1 MAATDTTRNI
11 PEATQ
16 PGGPSQPELHTLP
29 GKEYQRFDQLRDL
42 PLGLDRQVRS
52 EVTQRLNGI
61 FADTRILHDLY
72 KKSHWNMRGAT
83 FYQLH
88 LLMDEHA
95 EQQEELIDN
104 IAERIQT
111 LGAIAAGDP
120 RHVAELTSIPRAPD
134 GAEDVPAMLTRLLRA
149 HEAILVA
156 AREVSDFAAEHGD
169 PGTEDLLSSEV
180 IPKNELQVWFVSEH
194 LSHVPLQD
202 TQD

>member
-11 PEATQ
+11 PEPHSPGGSTQ
-16 PGGPSQPELHTLP
+16 PLLHELP
-29 GKEYQRFDQLRDL
+29 GKEYQRFDELRDL
-42 PLGLDRQVRS
+42 PLGLDAEVRG

-95 EQQEELIDN
+95 EKQEALIDN

-134 GAEDVPAMLTRLLRA
+134 GAEDVPAMLTRLLKA
-149 HEAILVA
+149 HEAILIA
-156 AREVSDFAAEHGD
+156 ARAVSDFAAEHGD

-180 IPKNELQVWFVSEH
+180 IPINELQVWFVAEH
-194 LSHVPLQD
+194 LAPVPLQD
-202 TQD
+202 TAD